1 MLRFSPNVFQF
12 LFHFKEIETENPGE
26 FVISVVH
33 AKKMARGNSDQA
45 TACKDLGPKSK
56 DWQIIYI
63 CYINMLKYAFRE
75 DKIVPK
81 MKSVIVVQ

>member
-1 MLRFSPNVFQF
+1 M
-12 LFHFKEIETENPGE
+12 FHFKEIETENPGE

-45 TACKDLGPKSK
+45 TALKDLGPKSK
-56 DWQIIYI
+56 DWQMAIYI
-63 CYINMLKYAFRE
+63 CSINMLKYAFRE
-75 DKIVPK
+75 DEIVPK